1 MLGLLDSHG
10 DHAPGRTISAQQG
23 RVAWRYCSRWG
34 VTPPH
39 PRAPRRQGAPVH
51 SSTVHHPG
59 YNRQRCTTYVA
70 AHPLRRAAPEQKGC
84 NAYGS
89 GAPPPTTSLHVVFLA
104 GATHAGVQQ
113 AQAAQHCTR
122 YVAMHPLRRGAPDQ
136 KGCIA
141 YGSGAP
147 APTTSTTAGS
157 SSRHTPTGNIGRSHT
172 SSKRSPRL
180 HTRDAAPVREHYT
193 S

>member
-1 MLGLLDSHG
+1 MAQPHEFGRGRMLRLPSHRSG
-10 DHAPGRTISAQQG
+10 IRA
-23 RVAWRYCSRWG
+23 RYCQACLTHTAI
-34 VTPPH
+34 TPPAGQSARSKAALRGDTAPDGVSH
-39 PRAPRRQGAPVH
+39 LLTLEPPRRQGAPVH

-122 YVAMHPLRRGAPDQ
+122 YDSNALDRKA
-136 KGCIA
+136 
-141 YGSGAP
+141 
-147 APTTSTTAGS
+147 
-157 SSRHTPTGNIGRSHT
+157 
-172 SSKRSPRL
+172 L
-180 HTRDAAPVREHYT
+180 H
-193 S
+193 